1 MLLKQFHY
9 VSDFQ
14 HRCFGNV
21 RTFLVSIMMG
31 EAPGPW
37 WVRVADGRR
46 SALQCGWQPMEGQI
60 VTSYVTLKCPGHS
73 WGFKKK
79 TYNYLSWEFNSA
91 LHKRTCIFHMI
102 LIYTELSR
110 NATVVYKLLYINW
123 GKILP
128 CQVQNFNKSWH
139 GLENGIATTAMVLNG
154 IGVIEAVFLC
164 RSPSV
169 AVVFTETTETQAPA
183 YFIIFSYLLV
193 PQQLCI
199 KNVLI

>member
-1 MLLKQFHY
+1 MVGEVPCSVGDSPWKDKLWPPTWLWNVLL
-9 VSDFQ
+9 DI
-14 HRCFGNV
+14 RGG
-21 RTFLVSIMMG
+21 L
-31 EAPGPW
+31 
-37 WVRVADGRR
+37 
-46 SALQCGWQPMEGQI
+46 
-60 VTSYVTLKCPGHS
+60 
-73 WGFKKK
+73 KKK

-139 GLENGIATTAMVLNG
+139 GLENGIATTAMVFNG